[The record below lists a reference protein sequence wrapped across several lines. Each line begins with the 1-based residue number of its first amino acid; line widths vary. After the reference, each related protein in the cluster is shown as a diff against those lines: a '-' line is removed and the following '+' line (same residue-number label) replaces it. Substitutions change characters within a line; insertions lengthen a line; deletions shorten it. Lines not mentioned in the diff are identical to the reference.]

1 MGCSH
6 EYSSPGGVERRG
18 AVALADPQSVTISGT
33 AVSLPRTG
41 IALDQGSFTDATG
54 QTSLSVLHSSGRRTR
69 HTVKLQKSLVVAD
82 PLVPS
87 TNQNVSYSAHIV
99 LDMPKNGIAVAD
111 VVALANALVAWST
124 SANLTKVAGSES

>member
-1 MGCSH
+1 
-6 EYSSPGGVERRG
+6 
-18 AVALADPQSVTISGT
+18 
-33 AVSLPRTG
+33 
-41 IALDQGSFTDATG
+41 
-54 QTSLSVLHSSGRRTR
+54 
-69 HTVKLQKSLVVAD
+69 LVVAD